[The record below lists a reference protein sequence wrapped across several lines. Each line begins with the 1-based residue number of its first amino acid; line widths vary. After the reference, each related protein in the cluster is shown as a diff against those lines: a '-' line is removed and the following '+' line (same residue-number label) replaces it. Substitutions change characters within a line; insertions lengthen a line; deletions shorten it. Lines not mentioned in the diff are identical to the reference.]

1 MLNFVC
7 GIIMIFEMSSSSL
20 LKDVGLYVFIL
31 AIFGS
36 FTRLTAV
43 MGFPLFIVCF
53 LFLPHVKEAFVCSS
67 L

>member
-1 MLNFVC
+1 M
-7 GIIMIFEMSSSSL
+7 
-20 LKDVGLYVFIL
+20 FIL
-31 AIFGS
+31 PIFGS